1 MNQINLIGRITKDPE
16 LKFTQNNKAVCEFDI
31 AVNRIGQEQT
41 DFITCVV
48 WEKQAENLVKYQ
60 SKGSLIAVNGALRVD
75 KYQNQEGQNRYKTYV
90 LAINIEYLN
99 TKTSENV
106 NKQSDT
112 QAPQNETPVADP
124 FEEMGVQVRAED
136 YPNMELP
143 F

>member
-1 MNQINLIGRITKDPE
+1 MNQINLIGRLTKDPE
-16 LKFTQNNKAVCEFDI
+16 IRQTQNNKSVCEFDI

-60 SKGSLIAVNGALRVD
+60 NKGSLIAVNGALRVD

-90 LAINIEYLN
+90 LATNIEYLSSR
-99 TKTSENV
+99 KEEAPEVSE
-106 NKQSDT
+106 
-112 QAPQNETPVADP
+112 E
-124 FEEMGVQVRAED
+124 VQEKAED
-136 YPNMELP
+136 LFGKDGLRNTPIDDSDLP

>member
-1 MNQINLIGRITKDPE
+1 MNQINLIGRLTKDPE
-16 LKFTQNNKAVCEFDI
+16 IRQTQNNKAVCEFDI

-60 SKGSLIAVNGALRVD
+60 SKGSLVAINGALRVD

-90 LAINIEYLN
+90 LATNIEYLSS
-99 TKTSENV
+99 KKE
-106 NKQSDT
+106 
-112 QAPQNETPVADP
+112 ETPEVS
-124 FEEMGVQVRAED
+124 EEVQEKAED
-136 YPNMELP
+136 LFGKDGLRNTPIDDSDLP

>member
-1 MNQINLIGRITKDPE
+1 MNQINLIGRLTKDPE
-16 LKFTQNNKAVCEFDI
+16 IRQTQKNKAVCEFDI

-60 SKGSLIAVNGALRVD
+60 NKGSLIAVNGALRVD

-90 LAINIEYLN
+90 LATNIEYLGSKKEGTPEVSEEVQAKAENLFGKDGLKN
-99 TKTSENV
+99 TPIDD
-106 NKQSDT
+106 SD
-112 QAPQNETPVADP
+112 
-124 FEEMGVQVRAED
+124 
-136 YPNMELP
+136 LP

>member
-1 MNQINLIGRITKDPE
+1 MNQINLIGRLTKDPE
-16 LKFTQNNKAVCEFDI
+16 LRQTQNNKIVCEFDI

-90 LAINIEYLN
+90 LATNIEYLEN
-99 TKTSENV
+99 KKEAPKVSEEV
-106 NKQSDT
+106 
-112 QAPQNETPVADP
+112 QAK
-124 FEEMGVQVRAED
+124 AED
-136 YPNMELP
+136 LFGKDGLKNTPIDDSDLP